1 VIVLAESRCC
11 CASGLLLEPE
21 SGPPTAVWAKDR
33 FFLIKKCVSTNF
45 SKLKSCT
52 GRARPNSE
60 SPLTRT
66 ACVIP
71 LPLLTPRLT
80 AVGPRTTRSSV
91 CGRKMP
97 VQCLSSGAAREGQL
111 LRAAVGN
118 CSTGAAAK
126 KGGASPIAKRRYLLL
141 PPTNKSDRHAGYRF
155 ARRTLF
161 WLRSSEDS
169 LARWPPK
176 RRSLRNSLRDRLCS
190 NGEPE
195 RPLNEYAPRCKG
207 VLDEAKGS
215 A

>member
-1 VIVLAESRCC
+1 MLLRLRSASRTRVRTTCRRL
-11 CASGLLLEPE
+11 GE
-21 SGPPTAVWAKDR
+21 GQ
-33 FFLIKKCVSTNF
+33 FFFNKCVSTNF

-52 GRARPNSE
+52 WCARLTSE
-60 SPLTRT
+60 SLLTRT
-66 ACVIP
+66 ACVIT

-97 VQCLSSGAAREGQL
+97 VQCLTSCAAREGQL
-111 LRAAVGN
+111 LRAAVGK
-118 CSTGAAAK
+118 CSRGAAAK
-126 KGGASPIAKRRYLLL
+126 KGGGSPIGKRRYLLL
-141 PPTNKSDRHAGYRF
+141 PPTNKSDRHAGYPF

-169 LARWPPK
+169 LARWLPK
-176 RRSLRNSLRDRLCS
+176 RRSLRNSLRDRPSSS